1 MTIGLGIVGCG
12 IIGHVH
18 GAAAARAGQRLVA
31 ACDTDVSRA
40 HALVER
46 HSGVLA
52 TTNVDELLAQPDV
65 DAVVIATPNDTHSA
79 LALRALEAG
88 KDILLEKPMALSV
101 EQCQTIIDTA
111 RQRERLV
118 QLSFVCR
125 QSITARAARQFIEN
139 GRLGRIYHGRAMLF
153 RRRGIPGLGN
163 WFTTR
168 QHSGGGVLID
178 IGVHL
183 IDLLLHLCDSPTPL
197 RVSGQTES
205 LFGSPIDQYRYAD
218 MWAGPPVLDGTFD
231 VDDHATATI
240 RCEGGVT
247 FDIGVSWASN
257 LPGGAQP
264 DGFVLLGERGGL
276 YFHLWDG
283 RITLTS
289 EVDGTLGDFTPE
301 LAKVNAWDDAW
312 QRQHELFAQSVE
324 TRVKPPA
331 DGSDGL
337 ITQAVVEAWY
347 ESAETQR
354 EAEVAVKGQKVNTSR
369 RQNVDTSPRGRANRS
384 PA

>member
-12 IIGHVH
+12 IIGGVH
-18 GAAAARAGQRLVA
+18 SEAATRAGQRIIA
-31 ACDTDVSRA
+31 ACDTNKEKAD
-40 HALVER
+40 ALVER
-46 HSGVLA
+46 HGGALA
-52 TTNVDELLAQPDV
+52 TTNVDELLNHPEV

-88 KDILLEKPMALSV
+88 RDILLEKPMALSV
-101 EQCQTIIDTA
+101 EQCRTIIDVA
-111 RQRERLV
+111 QQRQRIV

-125 QSITARAARQFIEN
+125 QSITARAAKQFIES

-153 RRRGIPGLGN
+153 RRRGIPGLGH

-197 RVSGQTES
+197 RISGQTES

-231 VDDHATATI
+231 VDDHATATL
-240 RCEGGVT
+240 RCAGGVT

-257 LPGGAQP
+257 LPSGAQP

-289 EVDGTLGDFTPE
+289 EVDGKLGDFTPE
-301 LAKVNAWDDAW
+301 LPNVNAWDDAW

-324 TRVKPPA
+324 QRVAPPA
-331 DGSDGL
+331 SGSDGL
-337 ITQAVVEAWY
+337 ITQSVVAAWY
-347 ESAETQR
+347 ESAEAQR
-354 EAEVAVKGQKVNTSR
+354 EAEIKLGNVNTSKS
-369 RQNVDTSPRGRANRS
+369 QNVDTSTS
-384 PA
+384 PQVHKSTG